1 MSSRFNVKL
10 VDNPDKKDL
19 YSLIVLAIYGN

>member
-19 YSLIVLAIYGN
+19 YSLIVLVIYEN